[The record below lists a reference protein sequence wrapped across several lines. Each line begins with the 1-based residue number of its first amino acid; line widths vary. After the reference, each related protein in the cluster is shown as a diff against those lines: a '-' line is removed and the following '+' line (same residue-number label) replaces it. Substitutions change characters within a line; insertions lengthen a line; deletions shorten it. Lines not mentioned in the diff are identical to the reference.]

1 MTRILLPAFR
11 ARGSG
16 HFVFVSSLSG
26 KVASK
31 GTPLYSATKFGLR
44 GFAGGL
50 RCDLYGSGVGCS
62 VINPGFVRDAGM
74 FADTGASL
82 PRGVGTVSPNQVA
95 KAVVRAIKTDK
106 AEIDVAPLSLRIGAM
121 IGSLT
126 PGLSTVMQARFG
138 GTVSDDL
145 VEAQRSKR

>member
-1 MTRILLPAFR
+1 
-11 ARGSG
+11 
-16 HFVFVSSLSG
+16 
-26 KVASK
+26 
-31 GTPLYSATKFGLR
+31 
-44 GFAGGL
+44 
-50 RCDLYGSGVGCS
+50 
-62 VINPGFVRDAGM
+62 
-74 FADTGASL
+74 
-82 PRGVGTVSPNQVA
+82 
-95 KAVVRAIKTDK
+95 VVRAIKTDK